1 MYPVELRSNAVL
13 QYRRLGLSL
22 YLFVNLA
29 VYQLVPFGKSHPFQ
43 RVGGRYLRLRKLR
56 FRLMPVRSSRGVF
69 RSVEKMRTVFSPQSC
84 CIRL

>member
-43 RVGGRYLRLRKLR
+43 RVGGCYLRLHD
-56 FRLMPVRSSRGVF
+56 MWQ
-69 RSVEKMRTVFSPQSC
+69 EKGEHGGKDDANG
-84 CIRL
+84 L

>member
-56 FRLMPVRSSRGVF
+56 QQECEHGGKDDANGS
-69 RSVEKMRTVFSPQSC
+69 
-84 CIRL
+84 